1 MDDLARQME
10 EAREYVEP
18 GWDAARVESS
28 LVRLQGR
35 MRRRRSARFAAA
47 ALAPVL
53 LAAAAALAWSWSGR
67 AASTR
72 PVASVRP
79 ETPPTLDRQA
89 SGTGAAI
96 HFADGSTATAL
107 TADSHLVAD
116 EVSPTRVRVRL
127 DGGAARFEVSPSPD
141 RVFEV
146 DAGPVT
152 VRVLGTIFSVTRTGQ
167 DVTVSVERGRV
178 RVDGRD
184 GEQIVAAGE
193 RQVFHP
199 HPHPRS
205 TPPTPEPP
213 VEVVAVNGPQVPN
226 HGGDAREAR
235 DSGRRRRE
243 TPEPSSWQ
251 ALAQAGR
258 YDEAWDALGRAGGL
272 DAVSS
277 PMSDALLA
285 SDVARLS
292 GHPNDA
298 VRVLEQAI
306 ARAPGDPLASVA
318 HYTLGR
324 VLLTQVSRPRDA
336 AEAFARARRLA
347 PGGALAEDALARE
360 VEAWSRAGDA
370 AQARRRAGEYV
381 ALYPNG
387 RRLGAV
393 RRQGGL
399 DAAPTAEPAQTQP

>member
-10 EAREYVEP
+10 EARGYVEP
-18 GWDAARVESS
+18 GWDAARVEAS

-35 MRRRRSARFAAA
+35 MRRRRSARIAAA

-53 LAAAAALAWSWSGR
+53 LAAAAALVWSWSEGSAR
-67 AASTR
+67 DASTR
-72 PVASVRP
+72 PVASVGP
-79 ETPPTLDRQA
+79 EAPPAEGRQA

-127 DGGAARFEVSPSPD
+127 GSGAARFEVSPSPD
-141 RVFEV
+141 RLFEV
-146 DAGPVT
+146 EAGPVT
-152 VRVLGTIFSVTRTGQ
+152 VRVLGTIFSVARTGE
-167 DVTVSVERGRV
+167 DVAVSVERGRV
-178 RVDGRD
+178 RVDGSG
-184 GEQIVAAGE
+184 GERIVAAGE

-199 HPHPRS
+199 HPHPH
-205 TPPTPEPP
+205 PHPDPP
-213 VEVVAVNGPQVPN
+213 VEVVAVNEPPSSSR
-226 HGGDAREAR
+226 ARAGRESGQRRHEAP
-235 DSGRRRRE
+235 G
-243 TPEPSSWQ
+243 PSSWQ

-258 YDEAWDALGRAGGL
+258 YDEAWEALDRAGGL
-272 DAVSS
+272 DAVSV

-292 GHPNDA
+292 GHPADA

-306 ARAPGDPLASVA
+306 ARSPGDPLASVA

-324 VLLTQVSRPRDA
+324 VLLTQVDRPRDA

-381 ALYPNG
+381 ALYPDG

-399 DAAPTAEPAQTQP
+399 DPAPAPTAEPTPAQP